1 MKKLA
6 GEFPKIVIRNLY
18 CSKGNAANDVIKAK
32 AASLETTL
40 RDKFQTVSFSFLG
53 AQQLYD
59 RSNSQKRILV
69 ELPTTGTPLSGN
81 NSYVALCKLTD
92 YLKFISDDAGGL
104 ITRIFEANVRAYQG
118 EVEVN
123 REIADSLE
131 HPTQGLDF

>member
-1 MKKLA
+1 
-6 GEFPKIVIRNLY
+6 
-18 CSKGNAANDVIKAK
+18 
-32 AASLETTL
+32 
-40 RDKFQTVSFSFLG
+40 
-53 AQQLYD
+53 
-59 RSNSQKRILV
+59 V

-92 YLKFISDDAGGL
+92 YVKFIADDTGGL

-131 HPTQGLDF
+131 HPTAGLDFWWLYNGVTIVADQAGFMNNRLTIENPLVVNGLQTSNEITTSRRSCSPGRRA